1 MAGDKAK
8 HTILPLTKFGLMQ
21 ITRQRVRPE
30 AISKAEE
37 TCPTC
42 GGTGKISPSILVE
55 KQIENQIAY
64 YAIEKRMRSLRIVVN
79 PIMEA
84 YLRKGGL
91 MSLRRRWRRRY
102 LCDIKLLVDQSL
114 GMVDYKFVDKKRRSL
129 A

>member
-1 MAGDKAK
+1 M
-8 HTILPLTKFGLMQ
+8 FGLME

-91 MSLRRRWRRRY
+91 WSLRRRWRRRY
-102 LCDIKLLVDQSL
+102 LCDIRLLVDQSL
-114 GMVDYKFVDKKRRSL
+114 GMVDYKFVDKKRHSL